1 MLQKTERNM
10 FLRLVFQR
18 TKRKFLTNLCRCLWH
33 HRKKEEDAKKN
44 ALIKESGNLGDS
56 IQAMIVR
63 QAQRKEQEA
72 KNKLALDLQ
81 IAKNQNAKRQSEAE
95 KKADKEKVLQEL
107 KAYEDEQQPLK

>member
-1 MLQKTERNM
+1 
-10 FLRLVFQR
+10 
-18 TKRKFLTNLCRCLWH
+18 
-33 HRKKEEDAKKN
+33 
-44 ALIKESGNLGDS
+44 
-56 IQAMIVR
+56 MIAR

-107 KAYEDEQQPLK
+107 KAYEDEQQQLKEKLLYERKNNQTEVTR